1 MTHDEAEQLL
11 TTWIENHNLQHHC
24 RMVATAMMA
33 YAEKLNQDDLTKHD
47 WWLAGSFGNP
57 NLSVTV

>member
-11 TTWIENHNLQHHC
+11 TTSIENQNRQYHC

-33 YAEKLNQDDLTKHD
+33 YAEKLNKEE
-47 WWLAGSFGNP
+47 
-57 NLSVTV
+57 